1 MLSDLIHEANEED
14 AMGAPQKRVEPL
26 DEEIV
31 VLRGA
36 LQTLYDLLEAYGP
49 SWYTD
54 EERQSAEYALRFR
67 T

>member
-1 MLSDLIHEANEED
+1 MLSDLIHGANKED
-14 AMGAPQKRVEPL
+14 AMGARQKRIEPL

>member
-14 AMGAPQKRVEPL
+14 AMGAPQKRIEPR

-54 EERQSAEYALRFR
+54 EERQAAEYALRFHR
-67 T
+67 

>member
-1 MLSDLIHEANEED
+1 MV
-14 AMGAPQKRVEPL
+14 APQKRIEPP

-36 LQTLYDLLEAYGP
+36 LQTLYDLLEAFAP

-54 EERQSAEYALRFR
+54 EARESAEYALVSGCRGCDQLR
-67 T
+67 PPTQR